1 METFLLHT
9 CNKASSLTV
18 RVVQVIQYQQS
29 IHLWILVLLVSSP
42 KASKIM
48 VMQDT

>member
-1 METFLLHT
+1 METFLLHA
-9 CNKASSLTV
+9 CNKASSLIV

-48 VMQDT
+48 VMQDI